1 MSDCQG
7 RGFIWFPSSAARLP
21 PPSPACTATSGAFYL
36 PLANCSWEALCPA
49 SRFYI
54 RAGRCCSSG
63 FSPVSAFSGHAFAS
77 AVLFDCEISLGG
89 LKSALAH
96 STFVIVWDLDGL
108 LSPCPCPQTLWA
120 PMGAGPTHFGQFLPF
135 LLPQSPSPPQCHLQ
149 AWHGASW
156 GPLRTHHHA
165 PAPIRVGI
173 YTLISSLGAGRVQPM
188 PASPDFQ
195 AGIISREGDG
205 GAAAGEVWGW

>member
-7 RGFIWFPSSAARLP
+7 RGFIWLPSSAARLP

-49 SRFYI
+49 SWFYI
-54 RAGRCCSSG
+54 RAGHCCSSG

-120 PMGAGPTHFGQFLPF
+120 PLGAGPTHFGQFLP
-135 LLPQSPSPPQCHLQ
+135 LLLLYPLHRHRPHPSVTSRLGTEHPGDLYEPTTMHLPQL
-149 AWHGASW
+149 GW
-156 GPLRTHHHA
+156 GFTP
-165 PAPIRVGI
+165 
-173 YTLISSLGAGRVQPM
+173 
-188 PASPDFQ
+188 
-195 AGIISREGDG
+195 
-205 GAAAGEVWGW
+205 